1 MSATERWANP
11 AAILVATDISD
22 LDRLMP
28 YAFEMA
34 TQTGARIL
42 LLHVLTVSESVSTDI
57 PGMLYLDPIGA
68 MDSAETAIEHWSKLA
83 RTQGLTCETFF
94 RQGNAAQEIVTAVRY
109 LHADRL
115 ILGTRSRS
123 KLSKLLVGS
132 VAEQVLRSVSLPVV
146 TVGPEAHLPSGGS
159 NRQKTVLHATTLGE
173 TSRPNAALACQIAAN
188 QRAKL
193 ILLHVLPSMDAS
205 RNHGSPGDLDG
216 AVVDELHDLA
226 MDNCSGCCTA
236 VEEEVLHGN
245 PVIEILALAARCDAK
260 LIVLGAMP
268 HSSFQSLIRD
278 RTVYRVLAHARC
290 PVLLLPCPLAKVA
303 EAATDDLVAHG

>member
-1 MSATERWANP
+1 MSATDRWANP

-34 TQTGARIL
+34 AETGARIL
-42 LLHVLTVSESVSTDI
+42 LLHVLTVGESVSTDI

-83 RTQGLTCETFF
+83 RTQGLPCETFF

-132 VAEQVLRSVSLPVV
+132 VAEQVLRSVSLPVI
-146 TVGPEAHLPSGGS
+146 TVGPEAHLPFR
-159 NRQKTVLHATTLGE
+159 RQQ
-173 TSRPNAALACQIAAN
+173 P
-188 QRAKL
+188 AK
-193 ILLHVLPSMDAS
+193 
-205 RNHGSPGDLDG
+205 DG
-216 AVVDELHDLA
+216 AARHYAGRDLSPERSA
-226 MDNCSGCCTA
+226 CLSNCSKSEGQTDPAACVA
-236 VEEEVLHGN
+236 FHG
-245 PVIEILALAARCDAK
+245 R
-260 LIVLGAMP
+260 
-268 HSSFQSLIRD
+268 
-278 RTVYRVLAHARC
+278 
-290 PVLLLPCPLAKVA
+290 VA
-303 EAATDDLVAHG
+303 EPRLAGRFEWGGCR